1 MNPAASEKVLT
12 AERRDELL
20 ESIKE
25 TGRALGR
32 MTLYSIEHPSV
43 QGAVAAAHG
52 RIADYTRK
60 YGDLTLGVLDGQF
73 LVDGIPLKGALSD
86 TFRAAFD
93 RTHLES
99 VSFHA
104 GVEAAEVDVLYRLFA
119 HKPDSASDYEW
130 AKSFLSDRG
139 VARISVNTTFYRRD
153 ADEAKAA
160 VETPDADWTRQL
172 GGLPIETLLFEI
184 VKRAV
189 PDPADRKRVFDLV
202 MAKLKAEIEAKVEEA
217 TLEIRREKEVV
228 EGDKARTEAVIAGVA
243 GGEVIVDEQGK
254 VLLMNP
260 AAERIVGG
268 SLKEKAGGPLSAGF
282 PEEGILALAGNLAP
296 AVAGPADAGVTV
308 KGRSEAQESLK
319 AATAVVRNPD
329 GKVVGL
335 LAVPPDAAK
344 LKQVEEMKADFIS
357 KVSHE
362 LRTPLV
368 AVKQSISLVL
378 DRTAGAISQ
387 KQADLLSIARR
398 NIERLTRLVNDVL
411 DLSKAEAGAMRASL
425 RETGLAEVVRD
436 VVTSL
441 GPWAENRRVS
451 LAGEVPE
458 NFPKVFADP
467 DRLVQILT
475 NLAGNAI
482 KFTPAGGR
490 VIISAVPPPA
500 TGGGNR
506 PSVKV
511 LVRDTGPGIPK
522 EDLPRVF
529 DKFHQAGLKEPAD
542 VKGTGLGLT
551 IAKHLVE
558 LHKGRIGVESVLG
571 QGTTFHFT
579 LLAATPELL
588 SQGIEMPVSPRGGR
602 VRGWFLRL
610 AARLFGR
617 SIPPDPPLTKGGR
630 GDSGT
635 RKTDG
640 LLGGGP

>member
-1 MNPAASEKVLT
+1 MNQAAPPKVLT

-32 MTLYSIEHPSV
+32 MTLYSIDHPSV

-52 RIADYTRK
+52 RIADYTQK
-60 YGDLTLGVLDGQF
+60 HGDLTLGVLDGQF

-86 TFRAAFD
+86 TFRGAFD

-104 GVEAAEVDVLYRLFA
+104 GVELREIETLYRLFV
-119 HKPDSASDYEW
+119 HKPDAADDYEW
-130 AKSFLSDRG
+130 AKSFLSERG
-139 VARISVNTTFYRRD
+139 VARVSVNTTFYRRD
-153 ADEAKAA
+153 GDEAKGPAEA
-160 VETPDADWTRQL
+160 PEEDWTRRL
-172 GGLPIETLLFEI
+172 GHLPIETLLFEI

-189 PDPADRKRVFDLV
+189 PDAADRKRVFELV

-217 TLEIRREKEVV
+217 TLEIRREKEIV

-243 GGEVIVDEQGK
+243 GGEVIVDEQGR

-268 SLKEKAGGPLSAGF
+268 PLKEKAGGPLSAGF
-282 PEEGILALAGNLAP
+282 PEEGMLALAGNLAP

-335 LAVPPDAAK
+335 FAVPPDAAK

-368 AVKQSISLVL
+368 AVKQSITLVL

-411 DLSKAEAGAMRASL
+411 NLSKAEAGAMRASL
-425 RETGLAEVVRD
+425 QETSLSAVVRD
-436 VVTSL
+436 VAASL

-451 LAGEVPE
+451 ISGEVPE
-458 NFPKVFADP
+458 DFPKVYADP

-490 VIISAVPPPA
+490 VTISAVPPPA
-500 TGGGNR
+500 TGAGSR

-522 EDLPRVF
+522 EELPRIF
-529 DKFHQAGLKEPAD
+529 DKFHQVGVKEPAD

-551 IAKHLVE
+551 IARHLVE
-558 LHKGRIGVESVLG
+558 LHKGKIGVESVLG

-579 LLAATPELL
+579 LLVATPELL
-588 SQGIEMPVSPRGGR
+588 SQGIEMPVPSRGGR
-602 VRGWFLRL
+602 IRGWILRALSRFL
-610 AARLFGR
+610 GR
-617 SIPPDPPLTKGGR
+617 
-630 GDSGT
+630 
-635 RKTDG
+635 RKD
-640 LLGGGP
+640 

>member
-1 MNPAASEKVLT
+1 MNPSAPAKALT

-20 ESIKE
+20 DAIKE

-32 MTLYSIEHPSV
+32 TTLYSIEHPSV
-43 QGAVAAAHG
+43 QGAVASAHG
-52 RIADYTRK
+52 CIAAYTRK

-99 VSFHA
+99 VSFHP
-104 GVEAAEVDVLYRLFA
+104 GIDLQEIEILYRLFV
-119 HKPDSASDYEW
+119 HKPDAESDYEW
-130 AKSFLSDRG
+130 AKAFLSERG
-139 VARISVNTTFYRRD
+139 ARRISVNTTFYRRD
-153 ADEAKAA
+153 GDEAKGPA
-160 VETPDADWTRQL
+160 ETPEEDWTRRL
-172 GGLPIETLLFEI
+172 GDLPIETLLFEI
-184 VKRAV
+184 IKRAV
-189 PDPADRKRVFDLV
+189 PDSADRKRVFDLV

-217 TLEIRREKEVV
+217 TLEIRREKEIV

-243 GGEVIVDEQGK
+243 GGEVVVDEEGK

-268 SLKEKAGGPLSAGF
+268 PLKEKAGGPLSAGF
-282 PEEGILALAGNLAP
+282 PEDGMLALAGNLAP

-335 LAVPPDAAK
+335 FAVPPDAAK

-368 AVKQSISLVL
+368 AVKQSITLVL

-425 RETGLAEVVRD
+425 QETSLPAVVRD
-436 VVTSL
+436 VTASL

-458 NFPKVFADP
+458 DFPKVFADP

-490 VIISAVPPPA
+490 VTISAVPPPA
-500 TGGGNR
+500 AGAGNR

-511 LVRDTGPGIPK
+511 LVADTGPGIPK
-522 EDLPRVF
+522 EDLPRIF
-529 DKFHQAGLKEPAD
+529 DKFHQVGVKEPAD

-551 IAKHLVE
+551 IARHLVE
-558 LHKGRIGVESVLG
+558 LHKGRIGVESVPG
-571 QGTTFHFT
+571 RGTTFHFT
-579 LLAATPELL
+579 LLVATPEVL
-588 SQGIEMPVSPRGGR
+588 SQGIEMPAVPRGGR
-602 VRGWFLRL
+602 IRGWIFRL
-610 AARLFGR
+610 LSRFFGR
-617 SIPPDPPLTKGGR
+617 ER
-630 GDSGT
+630 G
-635 RKTDG
+635 
-640 LLGGGP
+640 